1 MQRYF
6 ITEDNFNENIITGD
20 DVFHIYKVMRN
31 KPNDLIEIC
40 FDNKA
45 YTAKIINVSNE
56 CVNYEIVEEL
66 PCKLNNRPKI
76 TLIQG
81 LAKGDKNDDI
91 IKHSTELG
99 VDTIIFLHMDRSI
112 VKIEEN
118 KLENKLSRYRKI
130 AKEAAEQSHR
140 NSIPEI
146 LILYNLKEIDFNAYD
161 IKLLLDEEEAKKLDG
176 RTLKSIDFS
185 NSKEVVFIVGPEGGI
200 SEKEREYC
208 VLNDFFSISIGDNI
222 LRTETASL
230 AFLAMLNYEF
240 MRGN

>member
-6 ITEDNFNENIITGD
+6 ITEEDFNGNIITGD

-40 FDNKA
+40 FNNKA
-45 YTAKIINVSNE
+45 YTAKII
-56 CVNYEIVEEL
+56 EISSEYVKYKVVDEIIKKDEN
-66 PCKLNNRPKI
+66 KPKI

-99 VDTIIFLHMDRSI
+99 IDVIILLQMERSI
-112 VKIEEN
+112 VKIEKN
-118 KLENKLSRYRKI
+118 KLENKLLRYRKI

-140 NSIPEI
+140 NSIPEV
-146 LILYNLKEIDFNAYD
+146 LIVSDIKEIDFKNFD
-161 IKLLLDEEEAKKLDG
+161 IKLLLDEEEAKKPDG
-176 RTLKSIDFS
+176 TLLKQVDFS
-185 NSKEVVFIVGPEGGI
+185 YTNEMVFVVGPEGGI
-200 SEKEREYC
+200 SEKERNYFISNGFIP
-208 VLNDFFSISIGDNI
+208 VSIGNNI

-230 AFLAMLNYEF
+230 AFLAMMNYEF
-240 MRGN
+240 MKGN